1 MVVQKIKMFSRRIH
15 TRLKAGLDEKSAFKA
30 ISRIYTNLKT
40 GLAEKS
46 VFTTISRHKFITLVV
61 LIFFGLVS
69 FRLASAIFG
78 GAAAGGG
85 PGREVYV
92 ELGRA
97 EFGTLREVGIYYGSL
112 TSPRQ
117 FSVSAQ
123 VGGRLEKLWADL
135 GDEVVSGQALAQ
147 LDDAPYQLARDEAL
161 HRVRLNEAQF
171 QEAEAN
177 LRLAQSD
184 MNRQSSLAGK
194 RIVPQAELETAEN
207 KLRQAEARRAVA
219 ESQLSAARSQLADA
233 DLKLSYTKVSAAW
246 PEGDHRYIGRRLVDE
261 GGLVTANTPILTLV
275 SLAPLLVVVDV
286 LEKDYPRLRV
296 GQEADLRTE
305 AWPGETFRARVARV
319 APVLSAETRQ
329 ARVELEVANPDL
341 RLKPGMFAEV
351 AFVFR
356 EVENVWSVPLD
367 VPFRRREGF
376 VIFLADPENK
386 TVRLLPVTLGLVDGG
401 RVELV
406 EAPPLDQPVVFLG
419 QHLLS
424 DGQGYKPAVALGG
437 EGAGL

>member
-1 MVVQKIKMFSRRIH
+1 MIFQIV
-15 TRLKAGLDEKSAFKA
+15 T
-30 ISRIYTNLKT
+30 
-40 GLAEKS
+40 
-46 VFTTISRHKFITLVV
+46 RHKFIALAV
-61 LIFFGLVS
+61 LIFFGLAV
-69 FRLASAIFG
+69 FRLASSFMS
-78 GAAAGGG
+78 GG
-85 PGREVYV
+85 PKGGRPEREVYV

-112 TSPRQ
+112 ISPRQ

-135 GDEVVSGQALAQ
+135 GDEVASGQPLAL
-147 LDDAPYQLARDEAL
+147 LDDEPYQLAREEAL
-161 HRVRLNEAQF
+161 HHVRLNEAQF

-177 LRLAQSD
+177 LWLARSE
-184 MNRQSSLAGK
+184 MNRQNNLAGK

-233 DLKLSYTKVSAAW
+233 DLKLSYTQVSAAW
-246 PEGDHRYIGRRLVDE
+246 PEGGRRYIGRRLVEE

-275 SLAPLLVVVDV
+275 SLDPLLVLVEV

-305 AWPGETFRARVARV
+305 AWPGEIFRARVARV

-329 ARVELEVANPDL
+329 ARGELEVANPEL

-351 AFVFR
+351 NFVFR
-356 EVENVWSVPLD
+356 EIENVWSVPLD

-376 VIFLADPENK
+376 VIFLADPESK
-386 TVRLLPVTLGLVDGG
+386 TVRLLPVTLGLVDSG
-401 RVELV
+401 RVELAG
-406 EAPPLDQPVVFLG
+406 APPLDQPVVFLG

-424 DGQGYKPAVALGG
+424 DGQAYKLAAPLDLEAAR
-437 EGAGL
+437 

>member
-1 MVVQKIKMFSRRIH
+1 MLQTLLQTMR
-15 TRLKAGLDEKSAFKA
+15 
-30 ISRIYTNLKT
+30 
-40 GLAEKS
+40 
-46 VFTTISRHKFITLVV
+46 RHKFITLAA
-61 LIFFGLVS
+61 LALLGLAG
-69 FRLASAIFG
+69 FRLASAFF
-78 GAAAGGG
+78 GGG
-85 PGREVYV
+85 PRGGRPEREVYV

-97 EFGTLREVGIYYGSL
+97 EFGTMREVGVYHGSL

-123 VGGRLEKLWADL
+123 VGGRVEKLLADL
-135 GDEVVSGQALAQ
+135 GDEVDSGQILAR
-147 LDDAPYQLARDEAL
+147 LDNAPYQLARDEAA

-177 LRLAQSD
+177 LRLARSD
-184 MNRQSSLAGK
+184 MQRQSSLASK
-194 RIVPQAELETAEN
+194 RIVPPAELETAEN
-207 KLRQAEARRAVA
+207 KLRQAEARLAVA

-233 DLKLSYTKVSAAW
+233 ELKLSYTQVNADW
-246 PEGDHRYIGRRLVDE
+246 PEDDHRYIGRRLVEE
-261 GGLVTANTPILTLV
+261 GGLVTANTPIFTLV
-275 SLAPLLVVVDV
+275 SLDPLLVVVEV

-329 ARVELEVANPDL
+329 ARVELEVGNPDQ

-351 AFVFR
+351 VFVFK

-367 VPFRRREGF
+367 VPLRRQEGF
-376 VIFLADPENK
+376 VIFVADPESK

-401 RVELV
+401 RVELLDV
-406 EAPPLDQPVVFLG
+406 PPLDRPVVFLG
-419 QHLLS
+419 QHLLA
-424 DGQGYKPAVALGG
+424 DGQAYHLAPS
-437 EGAGL
+437 EEETPGAGSAGGAP

>member
-1 MVVQKIKMFSRRIH
+1 M
-15 TRLKAGLDEKSAFKA
+15 
-30 ISRIYTNLKT
+30 LKT
-40 GLAEKS
+40 ILRLAS
-46 VFTTISRHKFITLVV
+46 DHKFISLAV
-61 LIFFGLVS
+61 LLFLSLAV
-69 FRLASAIFG
+69 FRLGSALL
-78 GAAAGGG
+78 GGG
-85 PGREVYV
+85 ERGGRPEREVYV

-97 EFGTLREVGIYYGSL
+97 DFGTLREVGIYYGSL

-135 GDEVVSGQALAQ
+135 GDEVVSGQVLAQ
-147 LDDAPYQLARDEAL
+147 LDETPYQLSRDESA

-184 MNRQSSLAGK
+184 MQRQSSLAGK
-194 RIVPQAELETAEN
+194 NIVPQADLETAEN

-233 DLKLSYTKVSAAW
+233 DLKLSYTRVSADW
-246 PEGDHRYIGRRLVDE
+246 PEDDRRYIGRRLVDE
-261 GGLVTANTPILTLV
+261 GGLVTANTPIMTVV
-275 SLAPLLVVVDV
+275 SLDPLLVVVEV
-286 LEKDYPRLRV
+286 LEKDYPRLRA

-329 ARVELEVANPDL
+329 ARVELEVANPEL

-351 AFVFR
+351 AFVFK

-386 TVRLLPVTLGLVDGG
+386 TVRILPVTLGLVDGG

-406 EAPPLDQPVVFLG
+406 GAPPLDQPVVFLG
-419 QHLLS
+419 QHLLT
-424 DGQGYKPAVALGG
+424 DGQGYRLVTENGKVPGTRPAPGSAS
-437 EGAGL
+437 

>member
-1 MVVQKIKMFSRRIH
+1 M
-15 TRLKAGLDEKSAFKA
+15 
-30 ISRIYTNLKT
+30 LKT
-40 GLAEKS
+40 ILRLAS
-46 VFTTISRHKFITLVV
+46 DHKFIALAV
-61 LIFFGLVS
+61 LLFLSLAVFRLGAAFFG
-69 FRLASAIFG
+69 
-78 GAAAGGG
+78 GGG
-85 PGREVYV
+85 RGGRPEREVYV

-97 EFGTLREVGIYYGSL
+97 DFGTLREVGIYYGSL

-147 LDDAPYQLARDEAL
+147 LDDAPYQLARDEIA

-177 LRLAQSD
+177 LRLARSD
-184 MNRQSSLAGK
+184 MQRQSSLAEK
-194 RIVPQAELETAEN
+194 KIVPQADLETAEN
-207 KLRQAEARRAVA
+207 KLRQAEARLAVA

-233 DLKLSYTKVSAAW
+233 DLKLSYTRVSADW
-246 PEGDHRYIGRRLVDE
+246 PEGDRRYIGRRLVDE
-261 GGLVTANTPILTLV
+261 GGLVTANTPIMTVV
-275 SLAPLLVVVDV
+275 SLDPLLVVVEV
-286 LEKDYPRLRV
+286 LEKDYPRLRA

-329 ARVELEVANPDL
+329 ARVELEVANPEL

-351 AFVFR
+351 AFVFK

-386 TVRLLPVTLGLVDGG
+386 TVRILPVTLGLVDGG

-406 EAPPLDQPVVFLG
+406 GAPPLDQPVVFLG
-419 QHLLS
+419 QHLLT
-424 DGQGYKPAVALGG
+424 DGQGYRLATESGEAPGALPAPGG
-437 EGAGL
+437 AS